1 MATKDR
7 SWGLRP
13 VGEPEQGGAP
23 ARRLPQV
30 YFLWAPIHWDDHCT
44 HFGTFEDANGYP
56 LHQDGAIVPAYA
68 SLEEI
73 PGVMDEGIRAMA
85 SVEHEIE
92 YAPGTRRAKSAR
104 IALVE
109 RSGERREI
117 SLEPLLTFRM
127 KGIGYTHPEWGHGRW
142 KGELAVGGESWK
154 TADLNELALD
164 NIHIQQV
171 MRARSD
177 GREGIGVL
185 EQICLGPHAPSGF
198 KEFLDGAA

>member
-1 MATKDR
+1 M
-7 SWGLRP
+7 
-13 VGEPEQGGAP
+13 
-23 ARRLPQV
+23 
-30 YFLWAPIHWDDHCT
+30 
-44 HFGTFEDANGYP
+44 
-56 LHQDGAIVPAYA
+56 PAYG

-109 RSGERREI
+109 RSGERHEI
-117 SLEPLLTFRM
+117 SLEPLLCFRM

-142 KGELAVGGESWK
+142 KGELAIGGESWK
-154 TADLNELALD
+154 TADLNELALE